1 VIVRTPDETAD
12 TLDLAELA
20 RAARRSWTFIVALTL
35 LGAAAAAGLLL
46 FGPRRFQA
54 ASSIVVRSQQTSRA
68 SLLAKFAGGGDGAA
82 SLLDA
87 GSSSPLETEVQIL
100 SSRELVGRVVDSLQL
115 QVQVRGPDGVASNAV
130 VQAARLPG
138 AFKPRKY
145 TVSSGADGTIRVV
158 GRDTTVTVPSGQ
170 PVVLPVGRLSLTS
183 AVHTGGPYEIQL
195 FDREDAV
202 TRIGKRISISKA
214 GGEVLRVTC
223 RTSDSVT
230 AAAIPNLL
238 VGYYL
243 ALRHTTDRGTNQHRV
258 EFLTAQLDSVTRQLA
273 IAEQSLKGFQ
283 ESSRLIDPQTI
294 GKLSLERA
302 GELRATIG
310 ENDVER
316 GALEQLMGQVSAGS
330 MSVRDLAAYPAFLK
344 SPAINALLTQI
355 GELET
360 ERSKLLVTRL
370 DSDSEVV
377 ALSKSIRNLEGQLGP
392 MAAAYQ
398 SSLKRQHQ
406 DLTLQLDSLRTT
418 LGAFPAELASG
429 NRLQRSVLQLSQV
442 QTAMQAQ
449 LVEAR
454 IAAVTEGGNVQSLDI
469 AEPPM
474 RVAFPRPLPTMAAG
488 LGGGLFVG
496 VAIAMFVGMMGR
508 WVQDPATLERT
519 TGAPALRF
527 DPHLPLLLGAS
538 TTRTILVAPLGSG
551 NSAYIDPVIARLVE
565 TAALRSV
572 SATVLDLSAGTVPD
586 VHGTI
591 ERLESENGLVVVK
604 LPAITSDTAA
614 AAMGEQRAVLL
625 VAPEQRVARAQLA
638 DAVQMLRRLDVP
650 LAGVVINGNGRN
662 GTNGRNG
669 VS

>member
-1 VIVRTPDETAD
+1 VRTPDETAD

-20 RAARRSWTFIVALTL
+20 RAARRSWSFIVALTL

-87 GSSSPLETEVQIL
+87 GTSSPLETEVQIL

-115 QVQVRGPDGVASNAV
+115 QVQVRAPDGIASNAV

-158 GRDTTVTVPSGQ
+158 GRDTTVTVPNGQ

-377 ALSKSIRNLEGQLGP
+377 ALSKSIRTLEGQLGP
-392 MAAAYQ
+392 MATAYQ

-406 DLTLQLDSLRTT
+406 DLSLQLDSLRTA

-496 VAIAMFVGMMGR
+496 VAIAMFVGMLGR

-614 AAMGEQRAVLL
+614 AAIGEQRAVLL
-625 VAPEQRVARAQLA
+625 VAPERRVARAQLA

>member
-1 VIVRTPDETAD
+1 MRTPDETAD

-20 RAARRSWTFIVALTL
+20 RAARRSWSFIVALTL

-54 ASSIVVRSQQTSRA
+54 ASSIVVRSQQSSRA
-68 SLLAKFAGGGDGAA
+68 SLLAKFAGGADGAA

-115 QVQVRGPDGVASNAV
+115 QVQVRAPDGIASNAV

-158 GRDTTVTVPSGQ
+158 GRDTTVTVPNGQ

-273 IAEQSLKGFQ
+273 IAEQSLRGFQ

-377 ALSKSIRNLEGQLGP
+377 ALSKSIRTLEGQLGP
-392 MAAAYQ
+392 MATAYQ

-406 DLTLQLDSLRTT
+406 DLSLQLDSLRTA

-496 VAIAMFVGMMGR
+496 VAIAMFVGMLGR

-614 AAMGEQRAVLL
+614 AAIGEQRAVLL
-625 VAPEQRVARAQLA
+625 VAPERRVARAQLA

>member
-1 VIVRTPDETAD
+1 VRTPDETAD

-20 RAARRSWTFIVALTL
+20 RAARRSWAFIVAFTL

-54 ASSIVVRSQQTSRA
+54 ASSIVVRSQQSSRA
-68 SLLAKFAGGGDGAA
+68 SLLAKFAGGADGAA

-115 QVQVRGPDGVASNAV
+115 QVQVRAPDGIASNAV

-377 ALSKSIRNLEGQLGP
+377 ALSKSIRTLEGQLGP
-392 MAAAYQ
+392 MATAYQ

-406 DLTLQLDSLRTT
+406 DLSLQLDSLRTA

-496 VAIAMFVGMMGR
+496 VAIAMFVGMLGR

-614 AAMGEQRAVLL
+614 AAIGEQRAVLL
-625 VAPEQRVARAQLA
+625 VAPERRVARAQLA

>member
-1 VIVRTPDETAD
+1 MRTPDDAPD

-20 RAARRSWTFIVALTL
+20 RAARRGWSFIVAVTL
-35 LGAAAAAGLLL
+35 VGAAIAGGLLL
-46 FGPRRFQA
+46 FGPRRFEA
-54 ASSIVVRSQQTSRA
+54 ASSIVVRSQQSSGA
-68 SLLAKFAGGGDGAA
+68 SLLTKLAGGAGADGAA
-82 SLLDA
+82 SLLQA

-100 SSRELVGRVVDSLQL
+100 SSRELVGRVVDSLRL
-115 QVQVRGPDGVASNAV
+115 QVQVRAPGGIASNV
-130 VQAARLPG
+130 LVQAADLRG
-138 AFKPRKY
+138 SFKPRKY
-145 TVSSGADGTIRVV
+145 TLSLDADGTVRVA
-158 GRDTTVTVPSGQ
+158 GRDTSLTIPSGQ
-170 PVVLPVGRLSLTS
+170 PVVLPVGRLSLKET
-183 AVHTGGPYEIQL
+183 ARGPARYDIQL

-202 TRIGKRISISKA
+202 TRMRKRISVSKA
-214 GGEVLRVTC
+214 GGEVLRVSC
-223 RTSDSVT
+223 RTSDSLT
-230 AAAIPNLL
+230 AAAVPNLL
-238 VGYYL
+238 VDYYL
-243 ALRHTTDRGTNQHRV
+243 ALRHTTDRGTNLHRV
-258 EFLTAQLDSVTRQLA
+258 QFLTAQLDSVTRQLA
-273 IAEQSLKGFQ
+273 VSEQALRSFQ

-302 GELRATIG
+302 GELRASIG

-316 GALEQLMGQVSAGS
+316 GALEQLMAQVSAGT

-370 DSDSEVV
+370 ETDSEVV

-392 MAAAYQ
+392 MAGAYE

-406 DLTLQLDSLRTT
+406 DLSLQLDSLRTT

-429 NRLQRSVLQLSQV
+429 NRLQRSVVQLSQV
-442 QTAMQAQ
+442 QSAMQAQ

-454 IAAVTEGGNVQSLDI
+454 IAAVTEGGNVQSLDV

-474 RVAFPRPLPTMAAG
+474 RVAFPRPVPTMAAG
-488 LGGGLFVG
+488 LGGGLLVG
-496 VAIAMFVGMMGR
+496 IAVAMFVGMLGR
-508 WVQDPATLERT
+508 WVQDPATVERA
-519 TGAPALRF
+519 TGVPALRF
-527 DPHLPLLLGAS
+527 DPHVPLLLGAS
-538 TTRTILVAPLGSG
+538 ATRTILVAPLAE
-551 NSAYIDPVIARLVE
+551 SALVDPIIARLVQ

-572 SATVLDLSAGTVPD
+572 SATVLDLSAGTVAD

-604 LPAITSDTAA
+604 LPTITSDTAA
-614 AAMGEQRAVLL
+614 AAIGVNRPVLL
-625 VAPEQRVARAQLA
+625 VAPERRVARAQLV

-650 LAGVVINGNGRN
+650 CAGVVLNGNGRN
-662 GTNGRNG
+662 GV

>member
-20 RAARRSWTFIVALTL
+20 RAARRSWAFIVAFTL

-54 ASSIVVRSQQTSRA
+54 ASSIVVRSQQSSRA
-68 SLLAKFAGGGDGAA
+68 SLLAKFAGGADGAA

-115 QVQVRGPDGVASNAV
+115 QVQVRAPDGIASNAV

-195 FDREDAV
+195 FDREDAI

-377 ALSKSIRNLEGQLGP
+377 ALSKSIRTLEGQLGP
-392 MAAAYQ
+392 MATAYQ

-406 DLTLQLDSLRTT
+406 DLSLQLDSLRTA

-496 VAIAMFVGMMGR
+496 VAIAMFVGMLGR

-614 AAMGEQRAVLL
+614 AAIGEQRAVLL
-625 VAPEQRVARAQLA
+625 VAPERRVARAQLA

>member
-1 VIVRTPDETAD
+1 VIVRTPDEAAD

-20 RAARRSWTFIVALTL
+20 RAARRSWKFIVALTL
-35 LGAAAAAGLLL
+35 FGAAVAGVLLL

-54 ASSIVVRSQQTSRA
+54 ASSIVIRSQQASRA
-68 SLLAKFAGGGDGAA
+68 SLLTKLAGGADGAA

-87 GSSSPLETEVQIL
+87 GASSPLETEVQIL
-100 SSRELVGRVVDSLQL
+100 SSRELIGRVVDSLRL
-115 QVQVRGPDGVASNAV
+115 QVQVRDPDGIASSAV
-130 VQAARLPG
+130 VQAASLPG
-138 AFKPRKY
+138 SFKPRKY
-145 TVSSGADGTIRVV
+145 TVSPGPGGTIRVA

-170 PVVLPVGRLSLTS
+170 PVLLPVGRLSLTS
-183 AVHTGGPYEIQL
+183 AVRTGGPYEIQL

-202 TRIGKRISISKA
+202 TRIGKRISVSKA

-223 RTSDSVT
+223 RTSDSLT

-243 ALRHTTDRGTNQHRV
+243 ALRHSTDRGTNQHRV

-316 GALEQLMGQVSAGS
+316 GALEQLLAQVSAGS

-370 DSDSEVV
+370 ETDSEVV
-377 ALSKSIRNLEGQLGP
+377 ALSKSIRTLEGQLGP
-392 MAAAYQ
+392 MAGAYE

-406 DLTLQLDSLRTT
+406 DLSLQLDSLRTT

-474 RVAFPRPLPTMAAG
+474 RVAFPRPIPTMAAG
-488 LGGGLFVG
+488 LGGGLLVG
-496 VAIAMFVGMMGR
+496 LAIAMFVGMLGR
-508 WVQDPATLERT
+508 WVQDPATLERA
-519 TGAPALRF
+519 TGVPALRF

-538 TTRTILVAPLGSG
+538 TTRTILVAPLSQ
-551 NSAYIDPVIARLVE
+551 SAYVDPVIARLVQ
-565 TAALRSV
+565 TAALRSI

-591 ERLESENGLVVVK
+591 QRLENENGLVVVK
-604 LPAITSDTAA
+604 LPTITSDTAA
-614 AAMGEQRAVLL
+614 AAIGEHRAVLL
-625 VAPEQRVARAQLA
+625 VAPERRVARAELV
-638 DAVQMLRRLDVP
+638 DAVQMLKRLDVP
-650 LAGVVINGNGRN
+650 LAGVVIHGNGNGRN
-662 GTNGRNG
+662 GVG
-669 VS
+669 S

>member
-1 VIVRTPDETAD
+1 MRKPDETAD

-20 RAARRSWTFIVALTL
+20 RAARRSWSFIVALTL

-87 GSSSPLETEVQIL
+87 GTSSPLETEVQIL

-115 QVQVRGPDGVASNAV
+115 QVQVRAPDGIASNAV

-158 GRDTTVTVPSGQ
+158 GRDTTVTVPNGQ

-283 ESSRLIDPQTI
+283 ASSRLIDPQTI

-377 ALSKSIRNLEGQLGP
+377 ALSKSIRTLEGQLGP
-392 MAAAYQ
+392 MATAYQ

-406 DLTLQLDSLRTT
+406 DLSLQLDSLRTA

-496 VAIAMFVGMMGR
+496 VAIAMFVGMLGR

-591 ERLESENGLVVVK
+591 ARLESENGLVVVK

-614 AAMGEQRAVLL
+614 AAIGEQRAVLL
-625 VAPEQRVARAQLA
+625 VAPERRVARAQLA

>member
-1 VIVRTPDETAD
+1 MRTPDDAAD

-20 RAARRSWTFIVALTL
+20 RAARRSWSFIVAVMV
-35 LGAAAAAGLLL
+35 LGAAVAGGLLL
-46 FGPRRFQA
+46 FGPRRFEA
-54 ASSIVVRSQQTSRA
+54 ASSIVVRSQQA
-68 SLLAKFAGGGDGAA
+68 SGASFLAKLAGGAGGDGAA
-82 SLLDA
+82 SLLQA

-100 SSRELVGRVVDSLQL
+100 SSRELVGRVVDSLRL
-115 QVQVRGPDGVASNAV
+115 QVEVRAPDGIASNSL
-130 VQAARLPG
+130 VQTADLRG
-138 AFKPRKY
+138 SFKPRKY
-145 TVSSGADGTIRVV
+145 TLSIDPNGTIRVA

-170 PVVLPVGRLSLTS
+170 PVVLPVGRISLRE
-183 AVHTGGPYEIQL
+183 AARGPARYEIRL

-202 TRIGKRISISKA
+202 TRMRKRISVSKA
-214 GGEVLRVTC
+214 GGEVLRVSC
-223 RTSDSVT
+223 RTSDSLT

-238 VGYYL
+238 VDYYL
-243 ALRHTTDRGTNQHRV
+243 VLRHSTDRGTNQHRV

-273 IAEQSLKGFQ
+273 ISEQSLRRFQ

-316 GALEQLMGQVSAGS
+316 GALEQLLGQVSAGS

-370 DSDSEVV
+370 ETDSEVV
-377 ALSKSIRNLEGQLGP
+377 ALSKSIHTLEGQLGP
-392 MAAAYQ
+392 MAGAYE

-406 DLTLQLDSLRTT
+406 DLSLQLDSLRTA

-442 QTAMQAQ
+442 QAAMQAQ

-454 IAAVTEGGNVQSLDI
+454 VAAVTEGGNVQSLDI

-488 LGGGLFVG
+488 LGGGLLVG
-496 VAIAMFVGMMGR
+496 LGIAMFVGMLGR
-508 WVQDPATLERT
+508 WVQDPATVERA
-519 TGAPALRF
+519 TGVPALRF

-538 TTRTILVAPLGSG
+538 TTRTILVAPLAE
-551 NSAYIDPVIARLVE
+551 SAHVDPIIARLVQ
-565 TAALRSV
+565 TASLRSV
-572 SATVLDLSAGTVPD
+572 TATVLDLSAGTVPD
-586 VHGTI
+586 VSGTI

-604 LPAITSDTAA
+604 LPTITSDTAA
-614 AAMGEQRAVLL
+614 AAIAENRPVLL
-625 VAPEQRVARAQLA
+625 VAPERRFARAQLV
-638 DAVQMLRRLDVP
+638 DAVQMLKRLEVP
-650 LAGVVINGNGRN
+650 CAGVVLNS
-662 GTNGRNG
+662 NGRNG
-669 VS
+669 VVA

>member
-1 VIVRTPDETAD
+1 VRTPDETAD

-20 RAARRSWTFIVALTL
+20 RAARRSWSFIVALTL

-87 GSSSPLETEVQIL
+87 GTSSPLETEVQIL

-115 QVQVRGPDGVASNAV
+115 QVQVRAPDGIASNAV

-158 GRDTTVTVPSGQ
+158 GRDTTVTVPNGQ

-302 GELRATIG
+302 GELRASIG

-330 MSVRDLAAYPAFLK
+330 MSVRDLVAYPAFLK

-377 ALSKSIRNLEGQLGP
+377 ALSKSIRTLEGQLGP
-392 MAAAYQ
+392 MATAYQ

-406 DLTLQLDSLRTT
+406 DLSLQLDSLRTA

-496 VAIAMFVGMMGR
+496 VAIAMFVGMLGR

-614 AAMGEQRAVLL
+614 AAIGEQRAVLL
-625 VAPEQRVARAQLA
+625 VAPERRVARAQLA

>member
-1 VIVRTPDETAD
+1 VRTPDETAD

-20 RAARRSWTFIVALTL
+20 RAARRSWSFIVALTL

-87 GSSSPLETEVQIL
+87 GTSSPLETEVQIL

-115 QVQVRGPDGVASNAV
+115 QVQVRAPDGIASNAV

-158 GRDTTVTVPSGQ
+158 GRDTTVTVPNGQ

-273 IAEQSLKGFQ
+273 IAEQSLRGFQ

-302 GELRATIG
+302 GELRASIG

-330 MSVRDLAAYPAFLK
+330 MSVRDLVAYPAFLK

-377 ALSKSIRNLEGQLGP
+377 ALSKSIRTLEGQLGP
-392 MAAAYQ
+392 MATAYQ

-406 DLTLQLDSLRTT
+406 DLSLQLDSLRTA

-488 LGGGLFVG
+488 LGGGLFIG
-496 VAIAMFVGMMGR
+496 LAIAMFVGMMGR

-591 ERLESENGLVVVK
+591 ARLESENGLVVVK

-614 AAMGEQRAVLL
+614 AAIGEQRAVLL
-625 VAPEQRVARAQLA
+625 VAPERRVARAQLA

>member
-1 VIVRTPDETAD
+1 VRTPDETAD

-20 RAARRSWTFIVALTL
+20 RAARRSWAFIVAFTL

-54 ASSIVVRSQQTSRA
+54 ASSIVVRSQQSSRA
-68 SLLAKFAGGGDGAA
+68 SLLAKFAGGADGAA

-100 SSRELVGRVVDSLQL
+100 SSQELVGRVVDSLQL
-115 QVQVRGPDGVASNAV
+115 QVQVRAPDGIASNAV

-273 IAEQSLKGFQ
+273 IAEQSLRGFQ

-302 GELRATIG
+302 GELRASIG

-330 MSVRDLAAYPAFLK
+330 MSVRDLVAYPAFLK

-377 ALSKSIRNLEGQLGP
+377 ALSKSIRTLEGQLGP
-392 MAAAYQ
+392 MATAYQ

-406 DLTLQLDSLRTT
+406 DLSLQLDSLRTA

-488 LGGGLFVG
+488 LGGGLFIG
-496 VAIAMFVGMMGR
+496 LAIAMFVGMMGR

-591 ERLESENGLVVVK
+591 ARLESENGLVVVK

-614 AAMGEQRAVLL
+614 AAIGEQRAVLL
-625 VAPEQRVARAQLA
+625 VAPERRVARAQLA

>member
-1 VIVRTPDETAD
+1 MRTPDETAD

-20 RAARRSWTFIVALTL
+20 RAARRSWSFIVALTL

-87 GSSSPLETEVQIL
+87 GTSSPLETEVQIL

-115 QVQVRGPDGVASNAV
+115 QVQVRAPDGIASNAV

-158 GRDTTVTVPSGQ
+158 GRDTTVTVPNGQ

-377 ALSKSIRNLEGQLGP
+377 ALSKSIRTLEGQLGP
-392 MAAAYQ
+392 MATAYQ

-406 DLTLQLDSLRTT
+406 DLSLQLDSLRTA

-496 VAIAMFVGMMGR
+496 VAIAMFVGMLGR

-614 AAMGEQRAVLL
+614 AAIGEQRAVLL
-625 VAPEQRVARAQLA
+625 VAPERRVARAQLA

>member
-1 VIVRTPDETAD
+1 MRTPDETAD

-20 RAARRSWTFIVALTL
+20 RAARRSWSFIVALTL

-87 GSSSPLETEVQIL
+87 GTSSPLETEVQIL

-115 QVQVRGPDGVASNAV
+115 QVQVRAPDGIASNAV

-158 GRDTTVTVPSGQ
+158 GRDTTVTVPNGQ

-273 IAEQSLKGFQ
+273 IAEQSLRGFQ

-302 GELRATIG
+302 GELRASIG

-330 MSVRDLAAYPAFLK
+330 MSVRDLVAYPAFLK

-377 ALSKSIRNLEGQLGP
+377 ALSKSIRTLEGQLGP
-392 MAAAYQ
+392 MATAYQ

-406 DLTLQLDSLRTT
+406 DLSLQLDSLRTA

-488 LGGGLFVG
+488 LGGGLFIG
-496 VAIAMFVGMMGR
+496 LAIAMFVGMMGR

-591 ERLESENGLVVVK
+591 ARLESENGLVVVK

-614 AAMGEQRAVLL
+614 AAIGEQRAVLL
-625 VAPEQRVARAQLA
+625 VAPERRVARAQLA